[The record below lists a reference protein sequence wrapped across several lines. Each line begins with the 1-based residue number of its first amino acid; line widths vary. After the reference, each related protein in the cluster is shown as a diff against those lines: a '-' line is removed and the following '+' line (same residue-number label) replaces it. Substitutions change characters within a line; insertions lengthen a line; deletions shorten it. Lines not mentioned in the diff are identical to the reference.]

1 MSEIEIQAIQM
12 KSQSRIKELDAE
24 YRLKDQLDAVQHKRR
39 LAEIQ
44 LNNTGKV
51 NVAGASGNVK
61 LESQDKAA
69 YNQSRMIEQKR
80 DRALPLSQLETGPK
94 KETPPA
100 KEGEQAA
107 PSNVE
112 NPLPEILK

>member
-1 MSEIEIQAIQM
+1 M
-12 KSQSRIKELDAE
+12 KSESRIKELDAE

-44 LNNTGKV
+44 LNNTGKMG
-51 NVAGASGNVK
+51 VANASGKVK

-80 DRALPLSQLETGPK
+80 DRALPLSQLEAGPK
-94 KETPPA
+94 KEAPPI
-100 KEGEQAA
+100 KEGMQPA
-107 PSNVE
+107 PSNAE